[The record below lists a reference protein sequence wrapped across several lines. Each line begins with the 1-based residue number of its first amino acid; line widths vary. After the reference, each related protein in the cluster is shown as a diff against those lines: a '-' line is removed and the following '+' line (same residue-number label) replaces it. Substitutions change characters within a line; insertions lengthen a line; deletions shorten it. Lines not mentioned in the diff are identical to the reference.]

1 MALTKLRGNIITA
14 GTVSK
19 IELENQTITNDKIAD
34 GTIQNAKL
42 ASPGASTGKAIAM
55 AIVFG

>member
-19 IELENQTITNDKIAD
+19 IELENKTITNDKIAD
-34 GTIQNAKL
+34 STIQNTKL
-42 ASPGASTGKAIAM
+42 ASPFTTGKAIAM
-55 AIVFG
+55 SIVFG